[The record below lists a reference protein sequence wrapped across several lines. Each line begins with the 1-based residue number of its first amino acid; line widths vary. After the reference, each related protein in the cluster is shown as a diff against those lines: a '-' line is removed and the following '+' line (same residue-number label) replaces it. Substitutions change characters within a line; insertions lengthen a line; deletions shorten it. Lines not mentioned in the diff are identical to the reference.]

1 MREIMSGLRNEMV
14 MDEEGKKVVT
24 EAMVAS
30 LLAKSAKLVTLAS
43 KRVEE

>member
-1 MREIMSGLRNEMV
+1 MREILSGLRNDMV
-14 MDEEGKKVVT
+14 MDEEQKKIVT

-30 LLAKSAKLVTLAS
+30 ILAKSTKLVTLAS